1 MTQIARTALRRPDN
15 VPPARD
21 APLWIRS
28 RRCSMSFRL
37 SEVLQEVRY
46 NRTKIKQIKTTMPI
60 QKMIS
65 AADGSLAEGAN
76 LSSNRTA
83 SLLINVSNK
92 PVNSRARVSTAGSAN
107 EPHYTCRS
115 EVL

>member
-1 MTQIARTALRRPDN
+1 MTQTARTALRRLDD
-15 VPPARD
+15 VPSTRD
-21 APLWIRS
+21 APFRIRNW
-28 RRCSMSFRL
+28 RCVNELRL

-46 NRTKIKQIKTTMPI
+46 NRTKIRQIKTTMPI

-92 PVNSRARVSTAGSAN
+92 PVNSRA
-107 EPHYTCRS
+107 
-115 EVL
+115 